1 MTARRIGRP
10 VLFFYIQ
17 FCGNII
23 TIHCKKSTV
32 HYIGKIKRNIITDN
46 IYIVGPLGGRKTSGG
61 CLLHCVRRTI
71 TKSKI
76 SMVLVCADRN
86 EMETTMRI
94 AICDDEKRICAI
106 LAGKVEKICPG
117 AEIMTYTSGEELL
130 GADKLPDILLLDIKM
145 PGMSGMDVAKTLR
158 DRDWRKILIFITGEE
173 DQVFN
178 SFDHHAFH
186 FLVKPVAD
194 GKLKEVLENAVKD
207 LERSGAESGKHDKY
221 IEIQSG
227 TSHIRVNLSL
237 LLYAEV
243 YDRKTIIHLKN
254 ESIEYYG
261 QLSALESL
269 VGKDFYRIHRYYL
282 VNMKYV
288 ERYDRTSVTLTGG
301 DNIPIS
307 RREYDGF
314 LKAYLEYS
322 RRRID
327 S

>member
-1 MTARRIGRP
+1 
-10 VLFFYIQ
+10 
-17 FCGNII
+17 
-23 TIHCKKSTV
+23 
-32 HYIGKIKRNIITDN
+32 
-46 IYIVGPLGGRKTSGG
+46 
-61 CLLHCVRRTI
+61 
-71 TKSKI
+71 
-76 SMVLVCADRN
+76 
-86 EMETTMRI
+86 
-94 AICDDEKRICAI
+94 
-106 LAGKVEKICPG
+106 
-117 AEIMTYTSGEELL
+117 MTYASGEELL
-130 GADKLPDILLLDIKM
+130 GADILPDILLLDIKM
-145 PGMSGMDVAKTLR
+145 PGMSGMDVARTLR
-158 DRDWRKILIFITGEE
+158 DKDWRKILIFITGEE

-178 SFDHHAFH
+178 SFDLQAFH

-194 GKLKEVLENAVKD
+194 EKLKEVLDNAQKE
-207 LERSGAESGKHDKY
+207 LERYGDISGKQDKY

-227 TSHIRVNLSL
+227 TAHIRINLSQ

-243 YDRKTIIHLKN
+243 YDRKTILHMKKEN
-254 ESIEYYG
+254 IEYYG
-261 QLSALESL
+261 QLSVLENL
-269 VGKDFYRIHRYYL
+269 VGKDFYRIHRSYL

>member
-1 MTARRIGRP
+1 
-10 VLFFYIQ
+10 
-17 FCGNII
+17 
-23 TIHCKKSTV
+23 
-32 HYIGKIKRNIITDN
+32 
-46 IYIVGPLGGRKTSGG
+46 
-61 CLLHCVRRTI
+61 
-71 TKSKI
+71 
-76 SMVLVCADRN
+76 
-86 EMETTMRI
+86 MRI

-106 LAGKVEKICPG
+106 LAENVGKICPD
-117 AEIMTYTSGEELL
+117 AEIITYASGKELL
-130 GADKLPDILLLDIKM
+130 NADELPDILLLDIRM
-145 PGMSGMDVAKTLR
+145 PEISGMDVAKILR

-178 SFDHHAFH
+178 SFDLQAFH

-194 GKLKEVLENAVKD
+194 EKLKEVLDNARKE
-207 LERSGAESGKHDKY
+207 LERYGDISGKQDKY

-227 TSHIRVNLSL
+227 TAHIRINLSQ

-243 YDRKTIIHLKN
+243 YDRKTILHMKKEN
-254 ESIEYYG
+254 IEYYG
-261 QLSALESL
+261 QLSVLENL
-269 VGKDFYRIHRYYL
+269 VGKDFYRIHRSYL

>member
-1 MTARRIGRP
+1 
-10 VLFFYIQ
+10 
-17 FCGNII
+17 
-23 TIHCKKSTV
+23 
-32 HYIGKIKRNIITDN
+32 
-46 IYIVGPLGGRKTSGG
+46 
-61 CLLHCVRRTI
+61 
-71 TKSKI
+71 
-76 SMVLVCADRN
+76 
-86 EMETTMRI
+86 MRI

-106 LAGKVEKICPG
+106 LAEKVRKICPD
-117 AEIMTYTSGEELL
+117 AEIITYSSGKELL
-130 GADKLPDILLLDIKM
+130 NADELPDILLLDIKM
-145 PGMSGMDVAKTLR
+145 PEISGMDVAKILR

-178 SFDHHAFH
+178 SFDLQAFH

-194 GKLKEVLENAVKD
+194 EKLKEVLDNAQKE
-207 LERSGAESGKHDKY
+207 LERYGDISGKQDKY

-227 TSHIRVNLSL
+227 TAHIRINLSQ

-243 YDRKTIIHLKN
+243 YDRKTILHMKKEN
-254 ESIEYYG
+254 IEYYG
-261 QLSALESL
+261 QLSVLENL
-269 VGKDFYRIHRYYL
+269 VGKDFYRIHRSYL

-288 ERYDRTSVTLTGG
+288 ERYERTSVTLKGG

-307 RREYDGF
+307 RREYAGF

>member
-1 MTARRIGRP
+1 MAT
-10 VLFFYIQ
+10 
-17 FCGNII
+17 FCFGY
-23 TIHCKKSTV
+23 TIYCKKSTV
-32 HYIGKIKRNIITDN
+32 HYIGEIKRNTLTDN
-46 IYIVGPLGGRKTSGG
+46 IYIVYPAGGHKTSGG
-61 CLLHCVRRTI
+61 CLL
-71 TKSKI
+71 
-76 SMVLVCADRN
+76 CADRN
-86 EMETTMRI
+86 EMETTIRI

-106 LAGKVEKICPG
+106 LAEKVGEICPD
-117 AEIMTYTSGEELL
+117 AEIMTYASGEELL
-130 GADKLPDILLLDIKM
+130 GADILPDILLLDIKM

-178 SFDHHAFH
+178 SFDLHAFH

-194 GKLKEVLENAVKD
+194 EKLKEVLENAVKD
-207 LERSGAESGKHDKY
+207 LKRSEGESGKNDKY

-243 YDRKTIIHLKN
+243 YDRKTILHMKN

-261 QLSALESL
+261 QLSVLESL
-269 VGKDFYRIHRYYL
+269 VGKDFYRIHRSYL